1 MNHPYDR
8 IFTFATFLPL
18 SSTER
23 VYNMCE
29 LLVDIYPLKECD
41 QVKTIRVTEK
51 CDSSIL
57 VITPT
62 IGDEITVI
70 ARKKFVI

>member
-1 MNHPYDR
+1 
-8 IFTFATFLPL
+8 
-18 SSTER
+18 
-23 VYNMCE
+23 MCE